1 MSRNSSTHFDLAPQV
16 EVRRSKFSRNSRH
29 LTTFN
34 TGDLVPIYLD
44 EVLPGDTF
52 KMKVS
57 KLVRMTTSIHPT
69 MDNAFID
76 TYFFYVPMRLLWEH
90 WEEFNGASSAPW
102 IQTKNYEIPQ
112 FSLVDD
118 SVDPG
123 SLMDYFGF
131 NTVPYVELKRN
142 VLPFRAYAKIVN
154 DWFRDENLQSD
165 IAFTLDDGV
174 VSFSDGEFLINN
186 LNPQQAGSCFKVGK
200 FHDYFTSSLPGPQ
213 KHSDV
218 LIPTGTADISIK
230 DDLSNVT
237 PYFQTKTGDNGT
249 GSLVAQVQDGI
260 PFISGSNAGLQLY
273 FNPNGSLEMS
283 GLEITVNQ
291 LRLAIQTQRLFEKD
305 ARGGTR
311 YNEIIKAHFGV
322 TSPDARL
329 QRSEYLGG
337 KRTPINMA
345 EVIQTSPTQTG
356 TTPLG
361 SLAGNSATGDVED
374 GFVKSFVEHGYI
386 IGLACVR
393 TEQTYSQGFERLW
406 NRKDR
411 LDFYWPVLA
420 NIGEQPVLNSEIF
433 YVPSKRDSVI
443 AGNTNYEVFGYQEA
457 WAEYRYKPN
466 RLSGYFRPDA
476 EESLSS
482 WHYGVD
488 FAKPPVLGDSFIRQ
502 GVEEMDRTLAVQ
514 SSVAHQFIGDFYF
527 DCECVRPMPLYSI
540 PGLMDH
546 F

>member
-1 MSRNSSTHFDLAPQV
+1 
-16 EVRRSKFSRNSRH
+16 
-29 LTTFN
+29 
-34 TGDLVPIYLD
+34 
-44 EVLPGDTF
+44 
-52 KMKVS
+52 
-57 KLVRMTTSIHPT
+57 
-69 MDNAFID
+69 
-76 TYFFYVPMRLLWEH
+76 
-90 WEEFNGASSAPW
+90 
-102 IQTKNYEIPQ
+102 
-112 FSLVDD
+112 
-118 SVDPG
+118 
-123 SLMDYFGF
+123 
-131 NTVPYVELKRN
+131 
-142 VLPFRAYAKIVN
+142 
-154 DWFRDENLQSD
+154 
-165 IAFTLDDGV
+165 
-174 VSFSDGEFLINN
+174 
-186 LNPQQAGSCFKVGK
+186 
-200 FHDYFTSSLPGPQ
+200 
-213 KHSDV
+213 
-218 LIPTGTADISIK
+218 
-230 DDLSNVT
+230 
-237 PYFQTKTGDNGT
+237 
-249 GSLVAQVQDGI
+249 
-260 PFISGSNAGLQLY
+260 
-273 FNPNGSLEMS
+273 
-283 GLEITVNQ
+283 
-291 LRLAIQTQRLFEKD
+291 
-305 ARGGTR
+305 
-311 YNEIIKAHFGV
+311 
-322 TSPDARL
+322 
-329 QRSEYLGG
+329 
-337 KRTPINMA
+337 MA

-433 YVPSKRDSVI
+433 YVPTKRDSVI

-488 FAKPPVLGDSFIRQ
+488 FARPPVLGDSFIRQ